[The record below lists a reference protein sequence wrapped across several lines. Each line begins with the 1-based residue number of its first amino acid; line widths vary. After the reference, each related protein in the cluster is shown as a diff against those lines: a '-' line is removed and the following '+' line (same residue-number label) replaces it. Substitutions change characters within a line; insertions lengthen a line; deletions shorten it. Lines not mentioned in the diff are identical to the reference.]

1 MKKIEIIPIAKKKIK
16 GRGIPEEWITD
27 TLNAPMQIVD
37 GYGGR
42 SVAQRKLQINE
53 KEYLLRV
60 VFEESDD
67 TFFVITAYLTSQID
81 RYWKEE

>member
-27 TLNAPMQIVD
+27 TLNSPMQIVD

-53 KEYLLRV
+53 NR
-60 VFEESDD
+60 
-67 TFFVITAYLTSQID
+67 I
-81 RYWKEE
+81 

>member
-16 GRGIPEEWITD
+16 GRGIPEEMITD
-27 TLNAPMQIVD
+27 TLNSPMQIVD